1 MNKSL
6 YSLMLM
12 DEVVSEIDKLALRQG
27 TNRSNLVNQILAEY
41 VSVSTPEKQIDSIFR
56 RIEELL
62 DRSSELVPLV
72 TPNQLSMSVKSSLEY
87 KYRPTVRY
95 VVQLYR
101 SPQDGAIGEL
111 AVNFRSQSA
120 SLLNNMARFFV
131 LWKELEDN
139 YAAGYFLPG
148 AVRYELSP
156 SRFVRTISIPRGAK
170 YTEEDLGKA
179 LSEYVTAFDR
189 IMKRYLA
196 GMLTDR
202 DLEMQYLAYFRNNKY
217 LI

>member
-12 DEVVSEIDKLALRQG
+12 DEVVDEIDKLALRLN

-56 RIEELL
+56 RMEELIG
-62 DRSSELVPLV
+62 SSPELVPLV
-72 TPNQLSMSVKSSLEY
+72 TPNQLSMSVKSSLQY

-101 SPQDGAIGEL
+101 TPEKAIGEL
-111 AVNFRSQSA
+111 AVNFRSQSP
-120 SLLNNMARFFV
+120 SLLNNMASFFV
-131 LWKELEDN
+131 PWKRLEDN
-139 YAAGYFLPG
+139 YASYYFEPG
-148 AVRYELSP
+148 ALRYELS
-156 SRFVRTISIPRGAK
+156 SSKFVRTIAVPKGRR
-170 YTEEDLGKA
+170 YTEEELSKA
-179 LSEYVTAFDR
+179 ISDYVTAFDK

-196 GMLTDR
+196 GMLTER
-202 DLEMQYLAYFRNNKY
+202 DLEMQYLAYFRNNNY

>member
-56 RIEELL
+56 RMEELL

-72 TPNQLSMSVKSSLEY
+72 TPNQLSMSVKSSLQY
-87 KYRPTVRY
+87 KYRPTIRY

-101 SPQDGAIGEL
+101 TPDKAIGEL
-111 AVNFRSQSA
+111 TVNFRSQSA

-139 YAAGYFLPG
+139 YTAGYFEPG
-148 AVRYELSP
+148 AIRYELSA
-156 SRFVRTISIPRGAK
+156 SKFVRTIAVPRGAK

-179 LSEYVTAFDR
+179 LSEYVTAFDK

-202 DLEMQYLAYFRNNKY
+202 DLEMQYLSYFRNNKY

>member
-12 DEVVSEIDKLALRQG
+12 DEVVDEIDKLALRLN

-56 RIEELL
+56 KMEELIGS
-62 DRSSELVPLV
+62 SSELVPLV
-72 TPNQLSMSVKSSLEY
+72 TPNQLSMSVKSSLQY

-101 SPQDGAIGEL
+101 VPEKAIGEL
-111 AVNFRSQSA
+111 TVNFRSQSP
-120 SLLNNMARFFV
+120 SLLNNMAQFFV
-131 LWKELEDN
+131 LWKRLEDN
-139 YAAGYFLPG
+139 YASYCFEPG
-148 AVRYELSP
+148 ALRYELS
-156 SRFVRTISIPRGAK
+156 SSKFVRTIAVPRGRR
-170 YTEEDLGKA
+170 YTEEDLSKA
-179 LSEYVTAFDR
+179 ISDYVTAFDK
-189 IMKRYLA
+189 IMKLYLA
-196 GMLTDR
+196 GMLTER
-202 DLEMQYLAYFRNNKY
+202 DLEMQYLAYFRNNNY

>member
-27 TNRSNLVNQILAEY
+27 TNRSNLVNQVLAEY

-56 RIEELL
+56 RMEELL

-72 TPNQLSMSVKSSLEY
+72 TPNQLSMSVKSSLQY
-87 KYRPTVRY
+87 KYRPTIRY

-101 SPQDGAIGEL
+101 TPDKAIGEL
-111 AVNFRSQSA
+111 TVNFRSQSA

-139 YAAGYFLPG
+139 YAAGYFEPG
-148 AVRYELSP
+148 AIRCELSA
-156 SRFVRTISIPRGAK
+156 SKFVRTIAVPRGAK

-179 LSEYVTAFDR
+179 LSEYVTAFDK

-202 DLEMQYLAYFRNNKY
+202 DLEMQYLSYFRNNKY

>member
-12 DEVVSEIDKLALRQG
+12 DEVVDEIDKLALRLN

-56 RIEELL
+56 KMEELIGS
-62 DRSSELVPLV
+62 SSELVPLV
-72 TPNQLSMSVKSSLEY
+72 TPNQLSMSVKSSLQY

-101 SPQDGAIGEL
+101 VPEKAIGEL
-111 AVNFRSQSA
+111 TVNFRSQSP
-120 SLLNNMARFFV
+120 SLLNNMAQFFV
-131 LWKELEDN
+131 LWKRLEDN
-139 YAAGYFLPG
+139 YAAYCFEPG
-148 AVRYELSP
+148 ALRYELS
-156 SRFVRTISIPRGAK
+156 SSKFVRTIAVPKGRR
-170 YTEEDLGKA
+170 YTEEDLSKA
-179 LSEYVTAFDR
+179 ISDYVTAFDK
-189 IMKRYLA
+189 IMKMYLA
-196 GMLTDR
+196 GMLTER
-202 DLEMQYLAYFRNNKY
+202 DLEMQYLAYFRNNNY

>member
-12 DEVVSEIDKLALRQG
+12 DEVVDEIDKLALRLN

-56 RIEELL
+56 KMEELIGS
-62 DRSSELVPLV
+62 SSELVPLV
-72 TPNQLSMSVKSSLEY
+72 TPNQLSMSVKSSLQY

-101 SPQDGAIGEL
+101 VPEKAIGEL
-111 AVNFRSQSA
+111 TVNFRSQSP
-120 SLLNNMARFFV
+120 SLLNNMAQFFV
-131 LWKELEDN
+131 LWKRLEDN
-139 YAAGYFLPG
+139 YASYYFEPG
-148 AVRYELSP
+148 ALRYELS
-156 SRFVRTISIPRGAK
+156 SSKFVRTIAVPKGRR
-170 YTEEDLGKA
+170 YTEEDLSKA
-179 LSEYVTAFDR
+179 ISDYVTAFDK
-189 IMKRYLA
+189 IMKMYLA
-196 GMLTDR
+196 GMLTER
-202 DLEMQYLAYFRNNKY
+202 DLEMQYLAYFRNNNY